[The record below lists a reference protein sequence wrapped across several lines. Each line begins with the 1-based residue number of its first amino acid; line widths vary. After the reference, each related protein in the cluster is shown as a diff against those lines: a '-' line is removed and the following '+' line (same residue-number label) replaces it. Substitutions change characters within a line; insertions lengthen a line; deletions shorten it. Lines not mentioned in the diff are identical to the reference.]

1 MAEFDEKLN
10 ARLSNPDSMA
20 QIMRLAQSLSGDTEG
35 GSGQES
41 QKHHQQEHHQQEH
54 HQQEHHQQEHQHHQE
69 PPQSS
74 ADLLSSLTGGV
85 DPKLL
90 MRLLPLVQELGGQ
103 RDSNARALLYALR
116 PYLKPERQEKVERA
130 LQLARLFRIGKKFL
144 SGWEGL

>member
-1 MAEFDEKLN
+1 MAEFDDKLN
-10 ARLSNPDSMA
+10 ELLSNPDSMA

-41 QKHHQQEHHQQEH
+41 QKH

-130 LQLARLFRIGKKFL
+130 LQLARLFHIGKKFL